1 MCGNRG
7 QQYISRGGQ
16 IINNNLS
23 RGSAISIEY
32 PFKANTTYEISL
44 QTYFND
50 NILLVDKVNSNG
62 FPTLYAQLKDSGLII
77 DGSEAC
83 ETNNIIRILEM
94 NPNNLKSYTLNNSI
108 KEDKTIIFKFSLTEE
123 KKALLLAL
131 NPKTGENNGVG
142 SSIPT
147 NSYTMVLPMIT
158 ITEKAFDPSILVPI
172 PPGRR

>member
-1 MCGNRG
+1 MCSNRG
-7 QQYISRGGQ
+7 GQYSSRGGQ
-16 IINNNLS
+16 IINDNIS

-32 PFKANTTYEISL
+32 PFKANTTYEILL

-50 NILLVDKVNSNG
+50 NKSLVDNGKSNG

-77 DGSEAC
+77 DGPEAC
-83 ETNNIIRILEM
+83 ETNNLIRILEI

-131 NPKTGENNGVG
+131 NPKTGESGVG
-142 SSIPT
+142 SPIPN
-147 NSYTMVLPMIT
+147 NSYTMILPMIT